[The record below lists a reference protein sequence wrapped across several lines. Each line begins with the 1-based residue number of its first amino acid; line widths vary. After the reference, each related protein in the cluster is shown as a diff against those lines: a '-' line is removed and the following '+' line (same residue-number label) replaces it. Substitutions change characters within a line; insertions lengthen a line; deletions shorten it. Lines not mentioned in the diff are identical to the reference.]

1 MDYHDRNVFNHE
13 KSCFSMSSLQD
24 LDAQL
29 KKARKKYPWAK
40 RRAYASSLA
49 GLLSL
54 SFAAGM
60 DLTESPYFRF
70 TENGFVGWGLSFVPV
85 IYSRSQHKKKR
96 ELEREQRELPR
107 SIRDRAE
114 YLLKETRDGHRGL
127 TRRNEITYGILN
139 GHIDQEEYHLT
150 YMESENKRKA
160 IQENDERAYDEMGG
174 DDEFFDGFDGWIN
187 PQT

>member
-1 MDYHDRNVFNHE
+1 M
-13 KSCFSMSSLQD
+13 SCFSMSSLQD

-29 KKARKKYPWAK
+29 KKTRKRYPWVK
-40 RRAYASSLA
+40 RQAYACSLA
-49 GLLSL
+49 SLLTL
-54 SFAAGM
+54 SFATGM
-60 DLTESPYFRF
+60 YVKKSPYFLLN
-70 TENGFVGWGLSFVPV
+70 EYGLIGWAASLSTVA
-85 IYSRSQHKKKR
+85 YARSRHTKKS
-96 ELEREQRELPR
+96 ELEREQRELPK

-139 GHIDQEEYHLT
+139 GYIDQEDYHLT

-160 IQENDERAYDEMGG
+160 TQERDEKAYDEMGG